1 MAREFHLGHFLQE
14 YHFEKAVLLL
24 KKQLKQTSP
33 LYNNLDFT
41 LYKQSDIDTINI
53 SEFYA
58 NFIKRDSLYYFENDF
73 FSKKYFG
80 VQRAYKTRE
89 FHYLSLS
96 SMITYYALGMYV
108 RELLD
113 KKIGLDIEIYKS
125 KNLNVFFGGRLNFE
139 NPTSSKIF
147 YYEDYKEFIGLKES
161 LTKPVEGKVKY
172 AISLDIKSFF
182 YTIDHKILFDLI
194 DTICT
199 PTLKQSLKF
208 NELTKESIVNLL
220 RFFQQ
225 NNIGLPVSN
234 QNLISSFLSSI
245 YFSKFD
251 QYVSDK
257 YLQDPDYSYIRYVDD
272 FYLIFEEDASTP
284 LENVRQKIYDIE
296 NDFSEYLINQLNL
309 SVSSSKCD
317 RFCISDEDSQ
327 LEFLNSSSLDS
338 PFDLEFDLEDLYKD
352 SILSIEIQDKKVP
365 EIFDE
370 CILIIQKL
378 KDQSTQLPQL
388 SIETKESAYLN
399 YILILKA
406 CLSYSKSEE
415 AITKIKDSEIFE
427 NIQALDFILIKPKVF
442 FHLMTTSEEGRVNL
456 FHFIKSHLETSQS
469 ITQKLT
475 VLDKFFHQ
483 VTFLISEAKND
494 FKTNLISELDNYKN
508 VILPILI
515 KIKSED
521 PYDLE
526 YLNLIIN
533 SLDSNHK
540 LSSFTPVYNPNFLN
554 LDDSI
559 PLTQQIKLR
568 RLNEL
573 LLNHNVCFNHL
584 LNEFQSLFERAYF
597 ESGSKT
603 TALKITR
610 KMAEENYPG
619 DEIQLI
625 SNFFERRNQNSIS
638 HTNENNIGVWG
649 VNSREYIEYKK
660 SVLPILVK
668 LNISLN

>member
-1 MAREFHLGHFLQE
+1 MAREFHLGHFLKE

-24 KKQLKQTSP
+24 KQQLKQTSP

-41 LYKQSDIDTINI
+41 LYRQSELDTINV
-53 SEFYA
+53 SDFY
-58 NFIKRDSLYYFENDF
+58 NNYIKRDSLYYFENQF

-96 SMITYYALGMYV
+96 SLITYYALGMYV

-113 KKIGLDIEIYKS
+113 KKIGLDREIYES
-125 KNLNVFFGGRLNFE
+125 KNIDVFYGGKLSFE
-139 NPTSSKIF
+139 NPINSKIF

-161 LTKPVEGKVKY
+161 LTKPIEGKVKY

-194 DTICT
+194 DTNCT
-199 PTLKQSLKF
+199 PTLKQTLNF
-208 NELTKESIVNLL
+208 NELTKESIVTLL
-220 RFFQQ
+220 RFFQH
-225 NNIGLPVSN
+225 NNLGLPVSN

-245 YFSKFD
+245 YFSRFD
-251 QYVSDK
+251 QYVTDK
-257 YLQDPDYSYIRYVDD
+257 YLQDENFSYIRYVDD

-296 NDFSEYLINQLNL
+296 NDFSEYLINKLSL

-317 RFCISDEDSQ
+317 RFCISDEESQ
-327 LEFLNSSSLDS
+327 LEFLNASSLDS

-352 SILSIEIQDKKVP
+352 SILSIEIQDKKIP

-370 CILIIQKL
+370 CISIIQRL
-378 KDQSTQLPQL
+378 KNQSTELPQL
-388 SIETKESAYLN
+388 SIDTKESAYLN

-406 CLSYSKSEE
+406 CLSYSKSPE
-415 AITKIKDSEIFE
+415 AILKIQESGIFN

-442 FHLMTTSEEGRVNL
+442 FHLMTVTQEGRNSL
-456 FHFIKSHLETSQS
+456 FQFIKSNLETNKS

-475 VLDKFFHQ
+475 ILDKFFHQ
-483 VTFLISEAKND
+483 ITFLISESKNETKD
-494 FKTNLISELDNYKN
+494 KLIVEFTGYKN
-508 VILPILI
+508 EILQILLII
-515 KIKSED
+515 KENDI
-521 PYDLE
+521 YDLE

-533 SLDSNHK
+533 SLDSSNH
-540 LSSFTPVYNPNFLN
+540 LSTFSPVYNTSFLN

-568 RLNEL
+568 KLNEL
-573 LLNHNVCFNHL
+573 LLNYNVCFNHL

-597 ESGSKT
+597 SGESKT
-603 TALKITR
+603 ALAITR
-610 KMAEENYPG
+610 KMAQENYNI

-638 HTNENNIGVWG
+638 HTNQNDIGVWG
-649 VNSREYIEYKK
+649 VNSIEYTEYKNN
-660 SVLPILVK
+660 VLPILTK

>member
-1 MAREFHLGHFLQE
+1 MAREFHLGHFLEE

-24 KKQLKQTSP
+24 KEQLKQTSP

-41 LYKQSDIDTINI
+41 LYRQSEIDTINV
-53 SEFYA
+53 SDFY
-58 NFIKRDSLYYFENDF
+58 NDYIKRDSLYYFENQF
-73 FSKKYFG
+73 YSKKYFG

-96 SMITYYALGMYV
+96 SLITYYALGMYV

-113 KKIGLDIEIYKS
+113 KKIGLDREIYES
-125 KNLNVFFGGRLNFE
+125 KNIDVFYGGILNFE
-139 NPTSSKIF
+139 NPINSKIF

-161 LTKPVEGKVKY
+161 LTKPVDGKVKY

-194 DTICT
+194 DTNCT
-199 PTLKQSLKF
+199 PTLKQRLNF
-208 NELTKESIVNLL
+208 NELTKESIVTLL
-220 RFFQQ
+220 RFFQH
-225 NNIGLPVSN
+225 NNLGLPVSN

-245 YFSKFD
+245 YFSRFD
-251 QYVSDK
+251 QYVVDK
-257 YLQDPDYSYIRYVDD
+257 YLQDAKFSYIRYVDD
-272 FYLIFEEDASTP
+272 FYLIFEEDSSTS
-284 LENVRQKIYDIE
+284 LEDVRQKIYDIE
-296 NDFSEYLINQLNL
+296 NDFSEYLINKLNL

-317 RFCISDEDSQ
+317 RFCISDEESQ
-327 LEFLNSSSLDS
+327 LKFLNASSLDS

-352 SILSIEIQDKKVP
+352 SILSIEIQDKKIP

-370 CILIIQKL
+370 CISIIQKL
-378 KDQSTQLPQL
+378 KNQSAELPQL
-388 SIETKESAYLN
+388 SIDTKESAYLN

-415 AITKIKDSEIFE
+415 AIKKIQKSEIFD

-442 FHLMTTSEEGRVNL
+442 FHLMTLTQDGRNSL
-456 FHFIKSHLETSQS
+456 FQFIKSNLETNRS

-475 VLDKFFHQ
+475 ILDKFFHQ
-483 VTFLISEAKND
+483 IIFLISEAKNE
-494 FKTNLISELDNYKN
+494 KQTNLIAEFIEYKKQ
-508 VILPILI
+508 ILPILI
-515 KIKSED
+515 MIKEND
-521 PYDLE
+521 IYDLE

-533 SLDSNHK
+533 SLDSKHS
-540 LSSFTPVYNPNFLN
+540 LSTFNPVYNASFLN
-554 LDDSI
+554 SNDSI
-559 PLTQQIKLR
+559 SLTQQIKLR
-568 RLNEL
+568 KLNEL
-573 LLNHNVCFNHL
+573 LFNYNVCFNHL

-597 ESGSKT
+597 SGESKT
-603 TALKITR
+603 ALVITR
-610 KMAEENYPG
+610 KMAEKNYSV

-649 VNSREYIEYKK
+649 VNQMEYFEYKK
-660 SVLPILVK
+660 NLLPILIK
-668 LNISLN
+668 LNASQN